1 MEKTKLTSLRV
12 NVDTL
17 AKIEETRKNHPYWK
31 TSSIMNG
38 VLDAVFNNFDDQ
50 QIYAMLREWDW
61 KKCITN
67 VEFDITKELKPH
79 KSYQNG

>member
-1 MEKTKLTSLRV
+1 MADTKLMSIRV
-12 NVDTL
+12 NNDTL
-17 AKIEETRKNHPYWK
+17 KKIEDFKKNHSYWK

-38 VLDAVFNNFDDQ
+38 VLDAVFNNFDDK

-67 VEFDITKELKPH
+67 VEFDITKELKPY
-79 KSYQNG
+79 KSYLNG